1 MDRTGFQ
8 DAVDL
13 MTAEPLI
20 QRVAL
25 TSNGSVSAQPADAD
39 KTRVQAL
46 SEFMEKQG
54 IESVGASPARPTIV
68 QFNMYSSG
76 IVTSGQ
82 LKSIVFSQAAPDGP
96 VVADTEVEIAKQQD
110 QWRVVYRRLDEDWYI
125 RNSCC

>member
-1 MDRTGFQ
+1 
-8 DAVDL
+8 